1 MTMNH
6 DHMNMTNKNTS
17 HEHHDMSSMNHD
29 HMDMSSHE
37 HTSHAGM
44 DSMDMSDMKRRF
56 WWAFFLMLPIIIITP
71 FMGIHLPFTFTFPGS
86 S

>member
-44 DSMDMSDMKRRF
+44 DSMDMSDMKRR
-56 WWAFFLMLPIIIITP
+56 
-71 FMGIHLPFTFTFPGS
+71 
-86 S
+86 